1 MTLGELARWAALKE
15 IHQAKEADASV
26 ATYELV
32 MQTSGVGEFQPVV
45 SVQVDHDARKVYLRD

>member
-1 MTLGELARWAALKE
+1 MTFAEVYAAALR
-15 IHQAKEADASV
+15 QQLTPDEAAS
-26 ATYELV
+26 YEMV